1 MYFERID
8 INERIDPTKR
18 NKSKESM
25 ICHYWFF
32 NYGFEFQ
39 DAVCNGCHD
48 LTMFSVY
55 ISNIVVI
62 TVENVDYCC
71 IIRNVSKSKAIN
83 LL

>member
-8 INERIDPTKR
+8 INERIDPIKR

-39 DAVCNGCHD
+39 DAVCNGYD
-48 LTMFSVY
+48 
-55 ISNIVVI
+55 
-62 TVENVDYCC
+62 NVQCLYKQYCC
-71 IIRNVSKSKAIN
+71 YHC
-83 LL
+83 